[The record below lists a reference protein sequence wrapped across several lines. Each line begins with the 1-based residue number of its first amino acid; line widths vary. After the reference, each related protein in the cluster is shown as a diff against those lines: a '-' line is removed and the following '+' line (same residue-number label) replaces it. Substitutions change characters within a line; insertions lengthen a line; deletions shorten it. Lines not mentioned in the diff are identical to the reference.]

1 MRKHFI
7 LSPDF
12 FYIASQ
18 VGQGSPSTPRSREI
32 FNAKAQSLATDFA
45 EESYARSKNVALTFL
60 IQHPES
66 RIQNPE
72 SPPPFNSDSC
82 LLNSVF

>member
-45 EESYARSKNVALTFL
+45 EESYARSKNVA
-60 IQHPES
+60 
-66 RIQNPE
+66 
-72 SPPPFNSDSC
+72 
-82 LLNSVF
+82 